1 MNQCSG
7 CPIFLKHDEYCVGL
21 SKLLEFQHNSYI
33 ECPMSQGIIRMLD
46 PHVRDDLACYL
57 ASADQV
63 DYLMGYLFN
72 SQADLVF
79 LDEMEASGLPEYL
92 LSDLLNRVSFYIEEI
107 KHSQFFKHFSAVM
120 INRFVEILNQH
131 FDVTTESHK

>member
-7 CPIFLKHDEYCVGL
+7 CPIYSKHDAYCVAL
-21 SKLLEFQHNSYI
+21 KKFLEFQHNNYI
-33 ECPMSQGIIRMLD
+33 ECPLSQGLIRMLD
-46 PHVRDDLACYL
+46 PHVRDDLSFYL
-57 ASADQV
+57 VSADQV
-63 DYLMGYLFN
+63 DYLLDYLFDT
-72 SQADLVF
+72 QADLDF
-79 LDEMEASGLPEYL
+79 LDEVEAGGLPEYL